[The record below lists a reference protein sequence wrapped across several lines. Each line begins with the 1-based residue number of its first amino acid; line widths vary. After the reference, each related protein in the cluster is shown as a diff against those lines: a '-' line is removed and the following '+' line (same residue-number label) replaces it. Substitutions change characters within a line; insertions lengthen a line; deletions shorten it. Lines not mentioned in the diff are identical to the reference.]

1 MREDVLSKTTHL
13 PLLQHSFISISI
25 MSNLI
30 PFTPTNCD
38 MPVAYV
44 SPNLPSWVKDVLNDS
59 WMKTSSGLGNH
70 TYVEDMIQDVTDPE
84 ILQEYWDEYSV

>member
-1 MREDVLSKTTHL
+1 
-13 PLLQHSFISISI
+13 

-38 MPVAYV
+38 QPVALV
-44 SPNLPSWVKDVLNDS
+44 SPNLPEWIQGVLNES
-59 WMKTSSGLGNH
+59 WMKTSSGLGTH

-84 ILQEYWDEYSV
+84 VLQEYWDEYSV

>member
-1 MREDVLSKTTHL
+1 MTNCVLCYVYSLKVK
-13 PLLQHSFISISI
+13 P

-38 MPVAYV
+38 QPVAYV
-44 SPNLPSWVKDVLNDS
+44 SPGLPDWVQGVINEN

-70 TYVEDMIQDVTDPE
+70 TYVEDMIQDITDPD

>member
-1 MREDVLSKTTHL
+1 
-13 PLLQHSFISISI
+13 

-38 MPVAYV
+38 QPVALV
-44 SPNLPSWVKDVLNDS
+44 SPNLPEWIQGVLNES
-59 WMKTSSGLGNH
+59 WMKTSSGLGTH

-84 ILQEYWDEYSV
+84 VLQEYWDEYQV